1 MYMGWGQE
9 RASPGRLWQAWKP
22 TFIALKG
29 ADIFLFDVPP
39 VSIVSV
45 KSPFI
50 KLGQQDPPDKSEKKG
65 STVAQW

>member
-1 MYMGWGQE
+1 MGWGQE

-45 KSPFI
+45 RSPFK
-50 KLGQQDPPDKSEKKG
+50 KLGLPGPQIR
-65 STVAQW
+65 VRI